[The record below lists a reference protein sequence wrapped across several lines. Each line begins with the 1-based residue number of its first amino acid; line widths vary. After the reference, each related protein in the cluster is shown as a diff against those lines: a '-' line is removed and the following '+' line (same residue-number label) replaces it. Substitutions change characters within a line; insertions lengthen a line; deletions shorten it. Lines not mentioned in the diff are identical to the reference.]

1 MESAIRPTDGC
12 PGRIGQVGMIAA
24 LRGVMPPEVGK
35 LVLVRHPVGL
45 QPDPRQRGGEAFHW
59 QVLALGA
66 EVMLNGKACRN
77 LVVPDDC
84 LSPVSQVDPRQVERL
99 VKKQAR
105 MDFDAA
111 AADLARYLNKHPM
124 TGEELE
130 ACIERAGEMT
140 VFEHILQV
148 VPVATA
154 LAELGFVPCGGGGT
168 WDWSTPYLATTLTI
182 SANPDLFQRW
192 QLIGTCKTSKQ
203 AMWDERFLAA
213 RESRGKVAS
222 MVLGFWRS
230 AFGASAPVPPTLS
243 AGEMYDRHQRDLRR
257 LSLDSPPKLW
267 VDGKTLRATR
277 RVLAE
282 RYGLGLGEVGP
293 LPDVPMALSFDER
306 LLHIEVQGGRY
317 AVQARGIWVEDC
329 RISMREFLAI
339 SPQRLRGQEVRL
351 EQFGLALEF
360 NRQAVSSL
368 G

>member
-1 MESAIRPTDGC
+1 
-12 PGRIGQVGMIAA
+12 MIAA
-24 LRGVMPPEVGK
+24 LRAVKPSEVGK

-66 EVMLNGKACRN
+66 EVMVNGKACRD

-84 LSPVSQVDPRQVERL
+84 LSPVSKVDPRQVERL
-99 VKKQAR
+99 VKRQAR

-111 AADLARYLNKHPM
+111 AADLARFLNNHPM

-140 VFEHILQV
+140 LFEHVLQV

-154 LAELGFVPCGGGGT
+154 LAELGFIPGGGGGT
-168 WDWSTPYLATTLTI
+168 WDWSAPHLGATLTI

-192 QLIGTCKTSKQ
+192 QLVGICKTSEQ
-203 AMWDERFLAA
+203 AMWDERFLEA

-222 MVLGFWRS
+222 MVLGFWRR

-243 AGEMYDRHQRDLRR
+243 AGEVYNRHQRDLRR
-257 LSLDSPPKLW
+257 LSLDSPPTLW

-282 RYGLGLGEVGP
+282 RYVLDRSEVGP
-293 LPDVPMALSFDER
+293 LPDVPMAVSFDEH

-317 AVQARGIWVEDC
+317 AVQARGIWVDDC
-329 RISMREFLAI
+329 RISLREFLAI
-339 SPQRLRGQEVRL
+339 SPQRLRGQEIRL
-351 EQFGLALEF
+351 EQTRPALEF
-360 NRQAVSSL
+360 NRQAVPTA